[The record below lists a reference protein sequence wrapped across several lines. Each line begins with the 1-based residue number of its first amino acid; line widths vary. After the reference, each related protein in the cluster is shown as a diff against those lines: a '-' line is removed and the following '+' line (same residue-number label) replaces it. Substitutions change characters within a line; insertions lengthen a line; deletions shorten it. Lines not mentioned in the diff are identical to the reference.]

1 MLWIT
6 EMNET
11 KPIQL
16 EDWFDE
22 YVVVQPGQG
31 TCYYL
36 SSDITSEVV
45 LVDKDGQP
53 FTKPEKRIGF
63 V

>member
-1 MLWIT
+1 
-6 EMNET
+6 MNDPA
-11 KPIQL
+11 PIFL
-16 EDWFDE
+16 DDNYYE

-36 SSDITSEVV
+36 SSETSNEVV

-53 FTKPEKRIGF
+53 FNKPEKRIGF

>member
-1 MLWIT
+1 
-6 EMNET
+6 MNDTPPFYLDEGYY
-11 KPIQL
+11 
-16 EDWFDE
+16 E

-36 SSDITSEVV
+36 SSETPNEVT

-53 FTKPEKRIGF
+53 FNKPEKRIGF